1 MIRLFNKKSKVFL
14 FLGILVSCAP
24 AGRISVRNVNDSGF
38 SQPSSMIY
46 SLPQTV
52 IDVTVRAEE
61 IEIIPGP
68 YQQYAAKYLGI
79 RGVSSKKEHFWNIT
93 GVNISSHLETDPDY
107 VYSVHGTFHPEV
119 YPQITALMNDSLILG
134 NEIVSGTVYNYTFPI
149 KKNILPFTYN
159 SDLRDIEIQ
168 NNAEIRLA
176 MPDTNYSK
184 KPGGK
189 NVLKE
194 KTTEQMAEQAA
205 NFLVKLK
212 KRRAKLVTAQ
222 FTYMP
227 QGIALSDALKEISR
241 LESEYLS
248 YFIGKRILRNHV
260 RTYHYTPVSG
270 NDTKGIVLL
279 RFGEMEGYL
288 DARESAGNPVLIEI
302 VNGNKNKGLEQSRL
316 PSKSLENTIYYRL
329 PDLASVRLM
338 VGESVVA
345 EAGIPM
351 FQSGVIIA
359 LNVSARRE

>member
-1 MIRLFNKKSKVFL
+1 
-14 FLGILVSCAP
+14 
-24 AGRISVRNVNDSGF
+24 
-38 SQPSSMIY
+38 
-46 SLPQTV
+46 
-52 IDVTVRAEE
+52 
-61 IEIIPGP
+61 
-68 YQQYAAKYLGI
+68 
-79 RGVSSKKEHFWNIT
+79 
-93 GVNISSHLETDPDY
+93 
-107 VYSVHGTFHPEV
+107 
-119 YPQITALMNDSLILG
+119 
-134 NEIVSGTVYNYTFPI
+134 
-149 KKNILPFTYN
+149 
-159 SDLRDIEIQ
+159 
-168 NNAEIRLA
+168 
-176 MPDTNYSK
+176 
-184 KPGGK
+184 
-189 NVLKE
+189 
-194 KTTEQMAEQAA
+194 
-205 NFLVKLK
+205 
-212 KRRAKLVTAQ
+212 
-222 FTYMP
+222 
-227 QGIALSDALKEISR
+227 LSDALKEISR